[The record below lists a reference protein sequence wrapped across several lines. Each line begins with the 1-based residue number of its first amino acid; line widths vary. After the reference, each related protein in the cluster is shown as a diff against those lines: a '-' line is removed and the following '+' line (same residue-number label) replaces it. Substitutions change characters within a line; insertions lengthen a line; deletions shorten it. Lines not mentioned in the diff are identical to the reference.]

1 MAPRCPPFRAPR
13 ASHLPAVRG
22 SSWECMRANG
32 HGPTSAIAG
41 RDGRSPNGRA
51 QACTRERSRR
61 IRPSG
66 GAIGGCHASAAWM
79 HACIVAHVA
88 PACTDYASHSSSA
101 CLPCGAGAQLGADVG
116 EAQRAGQS
124 AGAYPANR
132 VRSLS
137 RCGCR
142 RVQEVE
148 RVSDLRV
155 ARAWP
160 EDGHCAP
167 DCSRQRARRRAG
179 SRRGGR
185 VTTLRRRMSH
195 PLLPP

>member
-1 MAPRCPPFRAPR
+1 MAGARKPSRSHETTSYFKAAGKRCAMGTGRPRPSLAATGDHRTAGHKPAPASLAGAVARRA
-13 ASHLPAVRG
+13 
-22 SSWECMRANG
+22 
-32 HGPTSAIAG
+32 T
-41 RDGRSPNGRA
+41 RA
-51 QACTRERSRR
+51 QPGCT
-61 IRPSG
+61 
-66 GAIGGCHASAAWM
+66 HAL
-79 HACIVAHVA
+79 AHVA
-88 PACTDYASHSSSA
+88 PACTDYASHASSA
-101 CLPCGAGAQLGADVG
+101 CLPCGAGARLGADVG

-155 ARAWP
+155 ARARP
-160 EDGHCAP
+160 EDSHYAP

-179 SRRGGR
+179 SS
-185 VTTLRRRMSH
+185 VAAA
-195 PLLPP
+195 